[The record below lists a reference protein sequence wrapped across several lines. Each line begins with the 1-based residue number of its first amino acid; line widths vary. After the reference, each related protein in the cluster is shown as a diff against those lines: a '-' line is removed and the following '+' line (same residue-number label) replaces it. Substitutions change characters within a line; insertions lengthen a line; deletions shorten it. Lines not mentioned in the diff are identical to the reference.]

1 MRARIRI
8 GLVTALENKQPFS
21 LSFPFG
27 LLIILLAIFSGEEG
41 KFHGE
46 IESRDSWD
54 GGRARRCPRGT
65 RIPAVWPRFI
75 PVEQIRRGWCSSSY
89 AVRVYRSG
97 QVETSLRHLESRC
110 TNLYQNITV
119 SYRCRV
125 ARSCPS
131 LPFSFF
137 SLPLLLFL
145 LLLIFRHV

>member
-8 GLVTALENKQPFS
+8 GLVTALEKKQPFS
-21 LSFPFG
+21 LSVYSLSYLRSFRGRKESFD
-27 LLIILLAIFSGEEG
+27 
-41 KFHGE
+41 GE

-54 GGRARRCPRGT
+54 GGRARRCPRET

-75 PVEQIRRGWCSSSY
+75 PVEQIRRGWCSSLY